1 MPAVAGAQT
10 AMAENPY
17 KNTCVCRGLRVVK
30 CRAMSSPSPQRHR
43 RRLVPALAALLV
55 MALLAALG
63 APATAGADSIASKRA
78 QARAAE
84 SHLNDL
90 YAAED
95 RAVNAYDQ
103 AQSKYAGVQRRQ
115 RENRI
120 QLRIAK
126 ANLAAARRQLAGIVV
141 AAYKGDDPNAAMY
154 VLGAQSFTDLVNRID
169 VINRTSRSEAT
180 VLHSVTVAA
189 HQVATR
195 QHLLHVEAIQAR
207 HLVKRRQGAE
217 AKVKG
222 LIASQ
227 QSLIS
232 GLNAQIRQLVQQ
244 RKAQA
249 AAAARARAAAAAA
262 AAQAPQPTEPSN
274 PVTTPPVGGGPVP
287 PASSVGAQAVQIAM
301 GELGVPY
308 VWGGASPAGFD
319 CSGLTMWVYAQLGI
333 PLGHFTGSQWDAGV
347 HVSRDQ
353 LAPGDLVFFEP
364 GIGHVGIY
372 IGGDEFIHAPHTG
385 TVVQISSLSDAWY
398 AAEYQGAVR
407 VTG

>member
-1 MPAVAGAQT
+1 
-10 AMAENPY
+10 
-17 KNTCVCRGLRVVK
+17 
-30 CRAMSSPSPQRHR
+30 MSSQSKQRPR
-43 RRLVPALAALLV
+43 RRAVPALAALLV

-78 QARAAE
+78 QAQAAE
-84 SHLNDL
+84 GHLNDL

-95 RAVNAYDQ
+95 RAVNAYDA

-120 QLRIAK
+120 QLKIAK

-180 VLHSVTVAA
+180 VLHSVTVSE

-217 AKVKG
+217 AKIKG
-222 LIASQ
+222 LVASQ

-244 RKAQA
+244 RKDRA
-249 AAAARARAAAAAA
+249 AAQARARAAAAAA
-262 AAQAPQPTEPSN
+262 AAQAPQPTQPSN

-308 VWGGASPAGFD
+308 VWGGASPSGFD

-333 PLGHFTGSQWDAGV
+333 QLGHFTGSQWDAGP
-347 HVSRDQ
+347 HVARDQ